1 MVQMASWG
9 ISSGWPKT
17 MPDHLQCSIA
27 NYYRLHGLRVLRLV
41 HFIEVFDVLDLKEFK
56 SLLDQLAYRSR

>member
-41 HFIEVFDVLDLKEFK
+41 HFIEVFDVLD
-56 SLLDQLAYRSR
+56 